1 MPSLITLHT
10 QKNEVLHRAQVALDT
25 HGSKSEQYRALV
37 KEAETIQSDIDSLNR
52 IDRALGSTPAPAPIA
67 VPAIISETSES
78 RRAKVNAAARSF
90 FRNGIA
96 GLKPEQ
102 RDLLTT
108 SDTTGGALVS
118 QSFDEIFTDA
128 AKYFGNV
135 WNLVN
140 RKDSATGEPMK
151 RVVADDTSRTFS
163 LLTES
168 TTSAYG
174 VKQTPTLFSNIDGT
188 DTLVSS
194 IVYSIQ
200 ELDDAFDLETFLTR
214 NAGPAVSRAWE
225 HAITLGLDNG
235 TSTALPNSPAGGLLG
250 GISAGVT
257 QTAGTL
263 AAGITYAQLNSLASS
278 VDRAYYANG
287 SFMASPSVESALR
300 AEVDSTG
307 RPLYS
312 VDSEGFLVIAGK
324 RLWANNAM
332 AANGTASTPLV
343 LFGDYSKAYNV
354 LNAGGLKV
362 KVITESQTTN
372 IFTREM
378 VMYTRLGASAALSTA
393 VKSLVSAAS

>member
-1 MPSLITLHT
+1 
-10 QKNEVLHRAQVALDT
+10 
-25 HGSKSEQYRALV
+25 
-37 KEAETIQSDIDSLNR
+37 
-52 IDRALGSTPAPAPIA
+52 
-67 VPAIISETSES
+67 
-78 RRAKVNAAARSF
+78 
-90 FRNGIA
+90 
-96 GLKPEQ
+96 LKPEQ

-378 VMYTRLGASAALSTA
+378 VMYTRLGASAAL
-393 VKSLVSAAS
+393 